1 MIKKIKFEDEVQIR
15 IDIFL
20 AKNLENI
27 SRSRIQKLIEGGFV
41 KVSEEIILNPAR
53 KLKSGCEISIYLPD
67 KEEHKP
73 LKQKEINLDIIYE
86 DDSIY
91 ILNKRPGIIVHPSEN
106 NEEDTIINGILA
118 INPSMASEF
127 ADSER
132 PMGVVHRLDKDTSG
146 CLIAAKTLK
155 AQNFLVKLFAER
167 TVRKTYLAITSAIPK
182 EKEGRIDTF
191 FGRHPVNRKKMA
203 VLKDSPRRAV
213 SEYKILQEGLINGR
227 PCALIEVLIETGR
240 THQIRVHLAHIKA
253 PVLGDKI
260 YGGKQ
265 EAKGIKRQLLHA
277 WKISF
282 LHPDTR
288 KEISFEAPLPEDFQN
303 LFS

>member
-1 MIKKIKFEDEVQIR
+1 MIKKIKFEDEVQTR
-15 IDIFL
+15 IDLFL

-41 KVSEEIILNPAR
+41 KLNEEITSNPAG
-53 KLKSGCEISIYLPD
+53 KLKSGCEISIDLPD

-73 LKQKEINLDIIYE
+73 LKPKEINLDIIYE

-91 ILNKRPGIIVHPSEN
+91 VLNKRPGIIVHPSEK

-127 ADSER
+127 ANSER
-132 PMGVVHRLDKDTSG
+132 HMGVVHRLDKDTSG
-146 CLIAAKTLK
+146 ALIIAKTLK
-155 AQNFLVKLFAER
+155 AQDFLARLFAER

-213 SEYKILQEGLINGR
+213 SKYKILQEGLINGR

-265 EAKGIKRQLLHA
+265 DAKGIKRQLLHA

-282 LHPDTR
+282 LHPETG
-288 KEISFEAPLPEDFQN
+288 KEIFFEAPLPEDFQN
-303 LFS
+303 LFV